1 MQAELQTVKE
11 KMTTDIHRFMATLGS
26 LDTLDAVQKK
36 CKVVFEDLTT
46 LVWPNYR
53 FLLKSLIEPQSEAE
67 EQKEDAE
74 FADVVFQECTKF
86 IDALRKYELV
96 QEQEISEYIDS
107 RSQSQQQIQL
117 FKKMGQESSI
127 AKVIDLLSAQI
138 LALGNELAGNRK
150 LVGIIQLQIKA
161 IFLDARTKFEIA
173 PPLNPAQQQAVQQ
186 ALQLKTRQVTVATTS
201 FAGGGFNYE
210 HPLKIDYNNPIE
222 IVYSAPNC

>member
-74 FADVVFQECTKF
+74 FADVVFKECTKF
-86 IDALRKYELV
+86 IEALRKYELV
-96 QEQEISEYIDS
+96 QEQEISEYNDS
-107 RSQSQQQIQL
+107 LSVQQQQIKML
-117 FKKMGQESSI
+117 KKIGQEGSI
-127 AKVIDLLSAQI
+127 AKVIDILLAQVKT
-138 LALGNELAGNRK
+138 LENELAGNRK
-150 LVGIIQLQIKA
+150 LVGIIYLQIKA
-161 IFLDARTKFEIA
+161 IFLEARTKFEIA
-173 PPLNPAQQQAVQQ
+173 PPLDLAQQQ
-186 ALQLKTRQVTVATTS
+186 ALQLKTR
-201 FAGGGFNYE
+201 
-210 HPLKIDYNNPIE
+210 
-222 IVYSAPNC
+222 